1 MILALSKR
9 CPHCGS
15 CITAIG
21 CDNVIECGICNFVQA
36 AVTLSDAIIGRAI
49 RLAESADRVE
59 TVLNHF

>member
-1 MILALSKR
+1 MILALSKG

-49 RLAESADRVE
+49 QFDWLK
-59 TVLNHF
+59 VLIGSKPY